1 MNNTK
6 IITPQFASLVFV
18 FGLLT
23 AVQAHEGHSHGN
35 KKIFTKHFQ
44 NTLFDITE
52 HGAYSVE
59 VLLDDS
65 EYKIGKGVV
74 GIVVHD
80 NNDSDVIGAKLTIV
94 QKNLAITGEP
104 VSGPLTITDKKNG
117 LYIISGLNLQR
128 EGRWELSVT
137 VKKGEIEDSV
147 KFLFPDVLKEK
158 RHPKGRYS
166 P

>member
-1 MNNTK
+1 MK
-6 IITPQFASLVFV
+6 ILITAVVSLVFV
-18 FGLLT
+18 FGLFT
-23 AVQAHEGHSHGN
+23 AGRAHEGHIPGK

-52 HGAYSVE
+52 HGAYSIE

-74 GIVVHD
+74 GMVVHGES
-80 NNDSDVIGAKLTIV
+80 DSDVIGAKLTIV
-94 QKNLAITGEP
+94 NKNLGTNEP
-104 VSGPLTITDKKNG
+104 APGPLTITDKGNG

-128 EGRWELSVT
+128 DGRWELSVT
-137 VKKGEIEDSV
+137 VKKGDVEDSV
-147 KFLFPDVLKEK
+147 KFFFPDVLKE
-158 RHPKGRYS
+158 RHPKGPYS

>member
-1 MNNTK
+1 MK
-6 IITPQFASLVFV
+6 ILMSAVVSLVFV

-23 AVQAHEGHSHGN
+23 TGYAHEGHDPGK

-44 NTLFDITE
+44 NTLFDIAE

-65 EYKIGKGVV
+65 EYKIGRDAV
-74 GIVVHD
+74 GMVVHGEK
-80 NNDSDVIGAKLTIV
+80 DSDVIGAKLTIV
-94 QKNLAITGEP
+94 HKNLDTDEAAPE
-104 VSGPLTITDKKNG
+104 SLTITDKENG

-128 EGRWELSVT
+128 EGRWELSVK
-137 VKKGEIEDSV
+137 VRKDSVVDSV
-147 KFLFPDVLKEK
+147 KFIFPDVLKE
-158 RHPKGRYS
+158 RHPKGPYS

>member
-1 MNNTK
+1 MK
-6 IITPQFASLVFV
+6 ILISAVVSLVFV
-18 FGLLT
+18 FGLFS
-23 AVQAHEGHSHGN
+23 AGQAHEGPSPGK

-52 HGAYSVE
+52 HGAYSIE

-74 GIVVHD
+74 GMVVHGE
-80 NNDSDVIGAKLTIV
+80 NDSDVIGAKLTIAH
-94 QKNLAITGEP
+94 KNIETGESVP
-104 VSGPLTITDKKNG
+104 GTRTITDKENG

-128 EGRWELSVT
+128 DGRWELSVT
-137 VKKGEIEDSV
+137 VRKGDIEDSV
-147 KFLFPDVLKEK
+147 KFLFPDVLKE
-158 RHPKGRYS
+158 RHPKGSYS

>member
-1 MNNTK
+1 MKT
-6 IITPQFASLVFV
+6 IISAVVSLVFV
-18 FGLLT
+18 FGMLT
-23 AVQAHEGHSHGN
+23 AGHAHEGHSHGN

-59 VLLDDS
+59 VLLDDK
-65 EYKIGKGVV
+65 EYKIGKDVV
-74 GIVVHD
+74 GIVVHGD
-80 NNDSDVIGAKLTIV
+80 NDSDVIGAKLTIV
-94 QKNLAITGEP
+94 HKNLDTGEALP
-104 VSGPLTITDKKNG
+104 GPLTITDKENG

-137 VKKGEIEDSV
+137 VRKGDVEDSV
-147 KFLFPDVLKEK
+147 KFLFPDVLKE
-158 RHPKGRYS
+158 RHPKGTYS

>member
-1 MNNTK
+1 MK
-6 IITPQFASLVFV
+6 KLMSAVVSLVFV
-18 FGLLT
+18 FGLC
-23 AVQAHEGHSHGN
+23 ASGHADEGHGHGK

-44 NTLFDITE
+44 NTLFDIAE

-59 VLLDDS
+59 ILLDDS

-74 GIVVHD
+74 GIVVHGEKD
-80 NNDSDVIGAKLTIV
+80 TDVAGAKLTIIH
-94 QKNLAITGEP
+94 KNVETGEP
-104 VSGPLTITDKKNG
+104 ASGPFTISDKDDG

-137 VKKGEIEDSV
+137 VRKGDIEDSV
-147 KFLFPDVLKEK
+147 KFILPDVLKE
-158 RHPKGRYS
+158 RHPKGPYS

>member
-1 MNNTK
+1 MK
-6 IITPQFASLVFV
+6 ILITAVVSLVFV
-18 FGLLT
+18 LGLLT
-23 AVQAHEGHSHGN
+23 VGHAHEGHSHGN

-59 VLLDDS
+59 VLLDDK
-65 EYKIGKGVV
+65 EYNIGKDVV

-80 NNDSDVIGAKLTIV
+80 EKDSDVIGAKITIV
-94 QKNLAITGEP
+94 HKNIATGEP
-104 VSGPLTITDKKNG
+104 VPGTLTITDKKNG
-117 LYIISGLNLQR
+117 LYIVSGLNLQR

-137 VKKGEIEDSV
+137 VKKDDVEDSV
-147 KFLFPDVLKEK
+147 KFIFPDVLKE
-158 RHPKGRYS
+158 RHPKGTYS

>member
-1 MNNTK
+1 MKTLLSAV
-6 IITPQFASLVFV
+6 FSLVFV

-23 AVQAHEGHSHGN
+23 GGHAHEGHSHGN

-59 VLLDDS
+59 ILLDDS

-74 GIVVHD
+74 GMVVHD
-80 NNDSDVIGAKLTIV
+80 DKDSDVIGAKITIV
-94 QKNLAITGEP
+94 HKNIATGESVP
-104 VSGPLTITDKKNG
+104 GTLTVIDKQNG
-117 LYIISGLNLQR
+117 LYIVSGLNLQR
-128 EGRWELSVT
+128 DGRWELSVT
-137 VKKGEIEDSV
+137 VKKADVEDSV
-147 KFLFPDVLKEK
+147 KFIFPDVLKEL
-158 RHPKGRYS
+158 HPKGPYS

>member
-1 MNNTK
+1 MKTL
-6 IITPQFASLVFV
+6 ITAVVSLAFV

-23 AVQAHEGHSHGN
+23 VGHAHEGHIQGN

-59 VLLDDS
+59 ILLDDK
-65 EYKIGKGVV
+65 EYKIGKDVV

-80 NNDSDVIGAKLTIV
+80 EKDSDVIGAKITIV
-94 QKNLAITGEP
+94 HKNLATGELVP
-104 VSGPLTITDKKNG
+104 GTLTITDKENG
-117 LYIISGLNLQR
+117 LYIVSGLNLQR
-128 EGRWELSVT
+128 DGRWELAVT
-137 VKKGEIEDSV
+137 VKKGDVEDSV
-147 KFLFPDVLKEK
+147 KFLFPDVLKE
-158 RHPKGRYS
+158 RHPKGQYS

>member
-1 MNNTK
+1 MK
-6 IITPQFASLVFV
+6 ILISAVVSLVFV

-23 AVQAHEGHSHGN
+23 GVHAHEGHSDGT

-59 VLLDDS
+59 VLLDDT

-74 GIVVHD
+74 GIVIHGEK
-80 NNDSDVIGAKLTIV
+80 DSDVIGAKLTIV
-94 QKNLAITGEP
+94 HKNLETGELVP
-104 VSGPLTITDKKNG
+104 GALSIIDKENG
-117 LYIISGLNLQR
+117 LYIISGLNLKR
-128 EGRWELSVT
+128 DGRWELSVT
-137 VKKGEIEDSV
+137 VKKGDVEDSV
-147 KFLFPDVLKEK
+147 KFPFPDVLKE

>member
-1 MNNTK
+1 MK
-6 IITPQFASLVFV
+6 IILSAVVSLVFV
-18 FGLLT
+18 FGLVT
-23 AVQAHEGHSHGN
+23 AGHAHEGHSHGN
-35 KKIFTKHFQ
+35 KKLFTKHFQ

-52 HGAYSVE
+52 HGAYSIE

-74 GIVVHD
+74 GIVVHGD
-80 NNDSDVIGAKLTIV
+80 NDSDVIGAKLTIV
-94 QKNLAITGEP
+94 HKNLATGEP
-104 VSGPLTITDKKNG
+104 VSTPLVITDKENG

-137 VKKGEIEDSV
+137 VRKGDVEDSV
-147 KFLFPDVLKEK
+147 KFLFPDVLKEE
-158 RHPKGRYS
+158 RHPKGQYS